1 MQSVEIQGL
10 DRVIKSLEDLPDVI
24 KDARAEVFEEMGQ
37 ELLGAV
43 QQRIGGT
50 GRVADVQG
58 YFVGSG
64 KGYVAVRAQ
73 ADTELDGYAA
83 GYVTNALEG
92 GHAFPGDGVQG
103 LSRSARRERQAN
115 SRGRVP
121 GKYMYR
127 DTDRQDVDRLTESAA
142 QRIEDAALKALEG
155 GTT

>member
-10 DRVIKSLEDLPDVI
+10 DRVVKALENMPEVI
-24 KDARAEVFEEMGQ
+24 REARAEVMEEMGQ

-50 GRVADVQG
+50 GRIADVQD
-58 YFVGSG
+58 YHVGSG
-64 KGYVAVRAQ
+64 KGYVAVRAK

-83 GYVTNALEG
+83 GYITNALEG
-92 GHAFPGDGVQG
+92 GHEIRRPEHSG
-103 LSRSARRERQAN
+103 SRSRAKMD
-115 SRGRVP
+115 RVP

-127 DTDRQDVDRLTESAA
+127 DTGRQEAERLAETAA
-142 QRIEDAALKALEG
+142 QRIEDAALKALDG

>member
-10 DRVIKSLEDLPDVI
+10 DQVVKALENLPEVIRE
-24 KDARAEVFEEMGQ
+24 ARAEVMEEMGQ

-50 GRVADVQG
+50 GRVADVQD
-58 YFVGSG
+58 YHVGSG
-64 KGYVAVRAQ
+64 KGYVAVRAK

-83 GYVTNALEG
+83 GYITNALEV
-92 GHAFPGDGVQG
+92 GHEIRRPEHSGAR
-103 LSRSARRERQAN
+103 SRAKVD
-115 SRGRVP
+115 RVA

-127 DTDRQDVDRLTESAA
+127 DTGRQEADRLAEAAA
-142 QRIEDAALKALEG
+142 QRIEDTALKALDG

>member
-10 DRVIKSLEDLPDVI
+10 DRVVKALENMPEVI
-24 KDARAEVFEEMGQ
+24 REARAEVMEEMGQ

-50 GRVADVQG
+50 GRIADVQD
-58 YFVGSG
+58 YHVGSG
-64 KGYVAVRAQ
+64 KGYVAVRAK

-83 GYVTNALEG
+83 GYITNALEG
-92 GHAFPGDGVQG
+92 GHEIRRPEHSG
-103 LSRSARRERQAN
+103 SRSRARVDW
-115 SRGRVP
+115 VP

-127 DTDRQDVDRLTESAA
+127 DTGRQEAERLAETAA
-142 QRIEDAALKALEG
+142 QRIEDVAIKALDG

>member
-10 DRVIKSLEDLPDVI
+10 DRVVKALENMPEVI
-24 KDARAEVFEEMGQ
+24 REARAEVMEEMGQ

-50 GRVADVQG
+50 GRIADVQD
-58 YFVGSG
+58 YHVGSG
-64 KGYVAVRAQ
+64 KGYVAVRAK

-83 GYVTNALEG
+83 GYITNALEG
-92 GHAFPGDGVQG
+92 GHAFPGQGVQG
-103 LSRSARRERQAN
+103 LSRRERRERQSSN
-115 SRGRVP
+115 QRVP

-127 DTDRQDVDRLTESAA
+127 DTDRQDVDRLTETAA
-142 QRIEDAALKALEG
+142 QRIEDVAIKALDG